1 MLKAVMPMQRQFI
14 GKVSQST
21 GLSIDAIRFYEDV
34 GLVGHAARTGGNFR
48 VFSVENVHDLRVI
61 RKLLDLGF
69 SLSEMKHVLEL
80 HRKGMDACMEVRR
93 LLRGKLIQV
102 RGRIQILRQLEL
114 GLRQG
119 LLQKMDHE

>member
-1 MLKAVMPMQRQFI
+1 MLKAVMRMPGQFI
-14 GKVSQST
+14 GKVSKHT
-21 GLSIDAIRFYEDV
+21 GLSVDAIRFYEAV
-34 GLVGHAARTGGNFR
+34 GLIAHPVRTGGNFR
-48 VFSVENVHDLRVI
+48 VFSVENVHDLRMI

-69 SLSEMKHVLEL
+69 LLSEMKHVLEL
-80 HRKGMDACMEVRR
+80 HRKGMDACMEVRK

-119 LLQKMDHE
+119 LQQKMDHE